1 VTVEPAATMR
11 GADGV
16 LADLLSRPRY
26 EVVPLRGIE
35 ENVVANVPKDIK
47 LTVTAS
53 PKRGLDAT
61 LDVSAELAK
70 HGFHV
75 VPHVSARQI
84 VDEAHLAGILERL
97 EGLQLREVFVIAG
110 DARRAAGKFA
120 DASELLAAMVE
131 LGHRL
136 DEIGIAGYPEG
147 HPFLSD
153 EAALRAL
160 AEKEAVASYIVTQ
173 LSFAPE
179 SVARWVARVR
189 SRGIQLPVYVGVP
202 GVVDRNKL
210 LRIALRIGVGESVR
224 FLRKQRKRT
233 ARLLRRASYRPD
245 VLLEGL
251 APTLAEPENGICGFH
266 IYTFNAVE
274 QTERWRQEKLVRQ
287 R

>member
-11 GADGV
+11 GADAV
-16 LADLLSRPRY
+16 LADLLLRPRY

-35 ENVVANVPKDIK
+35 EDVVANVPEDIK

-61 LDVSAELAK
+61 LDATAELARR
-70 HGFHV
+70 GFQV
-75 VPHVSARQI
+75 VPHVSARQV

-97 EGLQLREVFVIAG
+97 ESLRLREVFVIAG
-110 DARRAAGKFA
+110 DARRPAGRFA
-120 DASELLAAMVE
+120 DASALLAAMVE

-160 AEKEAVASYIVTQ
+160 AEKEPVASYIVTQ

-179 SVARWVARVR
+179 SVTTWVARVR

-224 FLRKQRKRT
+224 FLRKQRSRK
-233 ARLLRRASYRPD
+233 AGLLRRASYSPD
-245 VLLEGL
+245 GLLEGL
-251 APTLAEPENGICGFH
+251 APALAEPGNGIRGFH
-266 IYTFNAVE
+266 VYTFNAVE
-274 QTERWRQEKLVRQ
+274 QTERWRREKLARQ